1 MYFMQNY
8 TEKKNKSNS
17 LSKSV
22 SLEISKH
29 FFSVT
34 KIQIFFSVL
43 LEVMTAHEFWNLPR
57 TSVIITQKVAH
68 AR

>member
-34 KIQIFFSVL
+34 KIQIFFL
-43 LEVMTAHEFWNLPR
+43 CYLR
-57 TSVIITQKVAH
+57 
-68 AR
+68 